1 MTEKQNIKEILLQKC
16 FLLVN
21 EKLNQIEA
29 AMASL
34 ENDLLT
40 ATKSSAGDKHET
52 GRAMIQLEMEKL
64 SEQLISAKK
73 TQNTLRSIKIETHME
88 QVRLG
93 SIVNTTKGT
102 YFLAVSLGKIKVE
115 NNEYLVV
122 SAQSPIG
129 KSLLGKQEGD
139 GVLFNNSTIIEIY

>member
-64 SEQLISAKK
+64 SQQLVSAKIMH
-73 TQNTLRSIKIETHME
+73 TTLGSINYEKKLEN
-88 QVRLG
+88 VRLG
-93 SIVNTTKGT
+93 SLVVTTKDT
-102 YFLAVSLGKIKVE
+102 YFLAVSLGKIE
-115 NNEYLVV
+115 LADNTYLVV

-129 KSLLGKQEGD
+129 KSLLGKQIGD
-139 GVLFNNSTIIEIY
+139 